1 MSNSG
6 STGKMIVSPMVNL
19 NIVGGGRGKIIIGTS
34 SPKANIVGDIPDVII
49 SKIEEKNGQTT
60 IVTNSTNVL
69 ASNMSLNG
77 TYFFFKAPKT
87 SAVKSIRL
95 FETKMRIR
103 FIEDS
108 DYVYVVNDQMIEILY
123 TNGKYESVKPVEVFL
138 NSANELS
145 NRYYSDGRT
154 YTIKKYYNSIKMTFN
169 AIGLKIIPNGKVTR
183 ARLDGNIIH
192 LDSFVFGTE
201 KLLYS
206 QKNVSNDI
214 IDKPKFSSS
223 QLKSYIKMENESEVA
238 PFIYPKNVFIIDDN
252 AVLIKVYLENGE
264 IKKETIDIDG
274 LIINSEITANSVFMF
289 SIKIKN
295 TNRRIAAVVENTKKT
310 VTLNYAGEARLAVQH
325 SDESELWENQTMI
338 RGVRSGEMVQFYL
351 GTDISF
357 YDESDLSV
365 ISNDGNSVTETV
377 IVGDTIFVKSAASV
391 GVKYKDRE
399 PGIFV

>member
-6 STGKMIVSPMVNL
+6 STGKITISPMVSL
-19 NIVGGGRGKIIIGTS
+19 NTIGGGRGRVLIGNS
-34 SPKANIVGDIPDVII
+34 SPSANIVGDIPDVII
-49 SKIEEKNGQTT
+49 SKVEEKNGQTT

-77 TYFFFKAPKT
+77 TYFFFKTPKT
-87 SAVKSIRL
+87 STVKSIRSL
-95 FETKMRIR
+95 ETKMRVR

-108 DYVYVVNDQMIEILY
+108 NYVYLINDQMIEILY
-123 TNGKYESVKPVEVFL
+123 VNGKYESVKPVEIFL

-145 NRYYSDGRT
+145 NRYYADGRT

-169 AIGLKIIPNGKVTR
+169 ATGLKIISNGKITR

-206 QKNVSNDI
+206 QKDVSNDI
-214 IDKPKFSSS
+214 VDKPKFSSS

-238 PFIYPKNVFIIDDN
+238 PFIYPKNVFIIDN
-252 AVLIKVYLENGE
+252 NTVLIKIYLEDGQ
-264 IKKETIDIDG
+264 IKKETVDIDG
-274 LIINSEITANSVFMF
+274 ITINSEITVNSVFVF

-295 TNRRIAAVVENTKKT
+295 TGSKIAAVIENTKKT
-310 VTLNYAGEARLAVQH
+310 VPLNYAGEARLTVQH
-325 SDESELWENQTMI
+325 SNGSKLWENQTMI
-338 RGVRSGEMVQFYL
+338 RGVRSGEIVQFCL

-357 YDESDLSV
+357 YDESALSV
-365 ISNDGNSVTETV
+365 ISGDGNSVTETV
-377 IVGDTIFVKSAASV
+377 IVGDTIFVKSADSV
-391 GVKYKDRE
+391 GVKYKDRK